1 MNSAAQEHL
10 GFVGLGVMGAAMA
23 GHLADKGHR
32 LTVWNRTREKA
43 EPFRGR
49 AEIAESLEQLAREA
63 TIIFVCVSRTEDVQD
78 VVGRLAAKANKGT
91 LFVDHSTIAPRAA
104 RELAASLEERGLRL
118 MDAPVTGGS
127 IGAARGTLTAFCGG
141 RDEDFERALPYLEA
155 YTKTARLVG
164 SAGAGQM
171 MKMANQIA
179 VCLTLLSMA
188 ECLAFAERAGLD
200 LEACIEL
207 IGSGAGGSWSLQ
219 NYGPKAIAGDHTPG
233 FSIANQQKDLVY
245 AIEAARE
252 VGAALPGTALVH
264 QLLAALENAGEGER
278 ATTALFEVLRT
289 LSGQPTAMASIST
302 SASLGKRAT

>member
-1 MNSAAQEHL
+1 VSNVAQEHL

-23 GHLADKGHR
+23 GHLASKGHR
-32 LTVWNRTREKA
+32 LTVWNRTRRKA

-49 AEIAESLEQLAREA
+49 AEIAESLEEVSRKA
-63 TIIFVCVSRTEDVQD
+63 TVIFVCVSRTEDVVE
-78 VVGRLAAKANKGT
+78 VVHSMVATAQQGT

-104 RELAASLEERGLRL
+104 KDLAASLEERGLHL
-118 MDAPVTGGS
+118 LDAPVTGGS
-127 IGAARGTLTAFCGG
+127 IGAQKGTLTAFCGG
-141 RDEDFERALPYLEA
+141 REEDFERALPYLEA

-164 SAGAGQM
+164 GSGAGQM

-188 ECLAFAERAGLD
+188 ECLVFAERAGLD

-245 AIEAARE
+245 ALEAARE
-252 VGAALPGTALVH
+252 VKAALPGTALVH

-278 ATTALFEVLRT
+278 ATTALFELVRA

-302 SASLGKRAT
+302 SASLGRRET

>member
-43 EPFRGR
+43 EPFRCR

-91 LFVDHSTIAPRAA
+91 LLVDHSTIAPRAA

-118 MDAPVTGGS
+118 MDAPLTGGS

-141 RDEDFERALPYLEA
+141 RDEDFERAHPYLEA

-164 SAGAGQM
+164 GSGAGQM

-219 NYGPKAIAGDHTPG
+219 NYGPKAIAGDHSPG
-233 FSIANQQKDLVY
+233 FSIANQQKDLAY
-245 AIEAARE
+245 ALEAARE
-252 VGAALPGTALVH
+252 VGTALPGTALVH
-264 QLLAALENAGEGER
+264 QLLSALENAGEGER

-289 LSGQPTAMASIST
+289 LSGQPAAMASIST
-302 SASLGKRAT
+302 RASLGKRAT